1 MTVIICLFF
10 ISANESITEP
20 TATDLTM
27 STSTQMTSDLT
38 MSTSQDTSSQQSVPT
53 TVSNNIL
60 GSKSTTSSTET
71 VTMTTTDLPTTESSS
86 ASTETDTT
94 NPDTIV
100 NCCHCYYVNVS
111 GEQLVNID
119 ELISTLTIEKKITS
133 SYRRS
138 LTCAPDSRMSSLV
151 MGWVGILSISI
162 PFLLLLI
169 VDLVN
174 CFMRKPECD
183 LAEDSAT

>member
-1 MTVIICLFF
+1 MAIITCFSS
-10 ISANESITEP
+10 ISAVESIAVT
-20 TATDLTM
+20 TATE
-27 STSTQMTSDLT
+27 MTSELT
-38 MSTSQDTSSQQSVPT
+38 MSTSQVT
-53 TVSNNIL
+53 
-60 GSKSTTSSTET
+60 TTSSTET
-71 VTMTTTDLPTTESSS
+71 VTMTTTDVPTTESSS

-100 NCCHCYYVNVS
+100 NCCHCHYVNVS
-111 GEQLVNID
+111 VEQLVNID

-169 VDLVN
+169 VDLIN
-174 CFMRKPECD
+174 CFRKKGKK
-183 LAEDSAT
+183 

>member
-1 MTVIICLFF
+1 
-10 ISANESITEP
+10 
-20 TATDLTM
+20 
-27 STSTQMTSDLT
+27 
-38 MSTSQDTSSQQSVPT
+38 
-53 TVSNNIL
+53 
-60 GSKSTTSSTET
+60 
-71 VTMTTTDLPTTESSS
+71 MTTTDLPTTESSS
-86 ASTETDTT
+86 GSTVTDTT
-94 NPDTIV
+94 NHDTIV

-119 ELISTLTIEKKITS
+119 EVISTLTIENKLTS

-169 VDLVN
+169 VDLIN
-174 CFMRKPECD
+174 CVRKKHE
-183 LAEDSAT
+183 

>member
-1 MTVIICLFF
+1 
-10 ISANESITEP
+10 
-20 TATDLTM
+20 
-27 STSTQMTSDLT
+27 

-53 TVSNNIL
+53 TVSNNII

-71 VTMTTTDLPTTESSS
+71 VTMTTTDLPTTDSSS
-86 ASTETDTT
+86 TSTDT
-94 NPDTIV
+94 IG

-119 ELISTLTIEKKITS
+119 ELISTLTIKKKLTS

-138 LTCAPDSRMSSLV
+138 LTCAHDSRMSSLV

-169 VDLVN
+169 VDLIN
-174 CFMRKPECD
+174 CFMRKLECD
-183 LAEDSAT
+183 RVEENSK